1 AESEC
6 LQRKSTCGFYSALP
20 FSLLMPIIKL
30 VTLLIGAEGTRLL
43 RDQRVGEDPAGAC
56 DEEASRTPRGKR
68 VPAAEI
74 NLLDLHGTAVVSVKA
89 HYKTGHF
96 VD

>member
-1 AESEC
+1 MIE
-6 LQRKSTCGFYSALP
+6 
-20 FSLLMPIIKL
+20 
-30 VTLLIGAEGTRLL
+30 AEGARLL
-43 RDQRVGEDPAGAC
+43 RDQRVREDPAGAC

-74 NLLDLHGTAVVSVKA
+74 NLLDLHGTAVVSVNA

-96 VD
+96 VDWSGRHETPAGSACRGRPRRSLRRGGFP

>member
-1 AESEC
+1 MSGKTPQELAT
-6 LQRKSTCGFYSALP
+6 RRLP
-20 FSLLMPIIKL
+20 
-30 VTLLIGAEGTRLL
+30 VR
-43 RDQRVGEDPAGAC
+43 
-56 DEEASRTPRGKR
+56 PRGKR

-74 NLLDLHGTAVVSVKA
+74 NLLDLHGTAVVSVNA